1 MHIATL
7 KKIKAER
14 EYIRSHAR
22 GELGVRVQTSN
33 LSDTTADE
41 AIANVTLEEAFT
53 TGVVEEGML
62 RGIDNASEYE
72 ADIRI
77 ISIMKDDYEL
87 IEECVEDLDDEDCR
101 LMKAFL
107 VQRKFIKEMACEFNL
122 SYDTIKRRI
131 KFLKEFIRDDVIEC
145 MEMNCRR

>member
-1 MHIATL
+1 
-7 KKIKAER
+7 
-14 EYIRSHAR
+14 
-22 GELGVRVQTSN
+22 
-33 LSDTTADE
+33 
-41 AIANVTLEEAFT
+41 
-53 TGVVEEGML
+53 ML

-72 ADIRI
+72 VDIRI

-87 IEECVEDLDDEDCR
+87 IEECVEDLDDEDCQ

-131 KFLKEFIRDDVIEC
+131 KFLKEFIRDKAWHHEQNPIALLRFYNQE
-145 MEMNCRR
+145 EKLSF